1 MKTSDRGRGPST
13 KGSVS
18 GQKAC
23 GAPGDLKSSSEHL
36 SVVGALSEEPEQPEQ
51 TSGHLTSPNFPARYA
66 NNLHERKT
74 IEVAKGNVIKIHFTD
89 FDLERP
95 DQVDYVDILDGD
107 GSFLGRFG
115 ARHYLDEE
123 GSGEGSGD
131 EGPGA
136 MIRISDITS
145 NTETVHVLFH
155 TDRSVSR
162 SGWRLEWSE

>member
-36 SVVGALSEEPEQPEQ
+36 SVVGALSEEPDQPEQ
-51 TSGHLTSPNFPARYA
+51 TSGHLTSPNFPGNYP
-66 NNLHERKT
+66 NGLHERKT

-123 GSGEGSGD
+123 GSGEGLVEVQYGLGLVRQLSVKF
-131 EGPGA
+131 EVFFSQKVPP
-136 MIRISDITS
+136 
-145 NTETVHVLFH
+145 HVVKVVS
-155 TDRSVSR
+155 DRSKDVD
-162 SGWRLEWSE
+162 